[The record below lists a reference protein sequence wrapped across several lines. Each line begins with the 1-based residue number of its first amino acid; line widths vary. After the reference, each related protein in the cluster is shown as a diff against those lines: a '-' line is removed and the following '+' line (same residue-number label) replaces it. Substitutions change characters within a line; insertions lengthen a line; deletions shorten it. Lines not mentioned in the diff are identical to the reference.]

1 MSVRSTE
8 LAGPRAA
15 RGAVQRPDAPVG
27 CSCAAEA
34 SQLLAAVARDQMGAV
49 SPSVYETARLVAL
62 GAWLPGHRTRIEY
75 LLSTQKP
82 DGSWSGPEAYALVPT
97 LSATEALLGIVL
109 EPSRLP
115 SGMVARC
122 VQAVDKGLASARA
135 QLQSLRAA
143 DLPDTPAIEVIVPY
157 LVARLHDG
165 LARLRASDVSGLD
178 AWRAR
183 VRLPLP
189 RGLTDK
195 TLRAVTAA
203 LANGTPAPLKVQHSL
218 EVVGDL
224 ARGVRGVPRLALGA
238 VGAAPAATVA
248 WLGSPPV
255 DRSGA
260 STRYLRR
267 VIAHYGGPVPCILP
281 ITNYE
286 RAWVVNS
293 LALAGLTRPAPRQLG
308 PRMLAALGPR
318 GLPGGAGIPPDAD
331 TTAVTL
337 TGLRRLGVEV
347 RDTVLR
353 RFYVG
358 PHFYTWSGERTAS
371 PTTNAH
377 VLTTLVEGATRRSAW
392 RDEAIDRVTS
402 WLCDTQGPDGF
413 WLDKWHA
420 SEYYATACVVAG
432 LRDAGAHTTSPRAA
446 EVIDRAVAWVLASQR
461 RNGSWGRWSGTAEET
476 AYALQILLYKAP
488 LDRRTRAAARRGYA
502 FLVAAEGSDPVE
514 LWHGKDLYDAPHIV
528 RAAVVGARHL
538 AETTLGLTE
547 RGSAIRAIPRQRT
560 ILAG

>member
-1 MSVRSTE
+1 MT
-8 LAGPRAA
+8 
-15 RGAVQRPDAPVG
+15 
-27 CSCAAEA
+27 CSCATEA
-34 SQLLAAVARDQMGAV
+34 RELLAAVARDQMGAV
-49 SPSVYETARLVAL
+49 SPSVYETGRLVAL
-62 GAWLPGHRTRIEY
+62 GAWLPGHRARIEY
-75 LLSTQKP
+75 LLTTQKP

-97 LSATEALLGIVL
+97 LSATEALLGVVL
-109 EPSRLP
+109 EPPPRLP
-115 SGMVARC
+115 SPMLARC
-122 VQAVDKGLASARA
+122 VRAVDKGLASARA

-143 DLPDTPAIEVIVPY
+143 DLPDTPAIEVLVPY
-157 LVARLHDG
+157 LLARLQDG
-165 LARLRASDVSGLD
+165 LGRLRASDVSGLD

-183 VRLPLP
+183 IRLPLP

-224 ARGVRGVPRLALGA
+224 ARGVRGVPRLAVGS
-238 VGAAPAATVA
+238 VGASPAATVA

-260 STRYLRR
+260 SLRYLRR

-293 LALAGLTRPAPRQLG
+293 LALAGLAQPAPRQLG
-308 PRMLAALGPR
+308 PRMLAALGPQ

-331 TTAVTL
+331 TTAATL
-337 TGLRRLGVEV
+337 TALRRIGVAA

-358 PHFYTWSGERTAS
+358 THFYTWAGERTAS

-432 LRDAGAHTTSPRAA
+432 LRDAGAHLVPGRAA
-446 EVIDRAVAWVLASQR
+446 EVVDRAVAWVLASQR
-461 RNGSWGRWSGTAEET
+461 RDGSWGRWSGTAEET

-502 FLVAAEGSDPVE
+502 FLNAAEGRGPVE

-538 AETTLGLTE
+538 AETTLGLTPADA
-547 RGSAIRAIPRQRT
+547 GSAIRAIPRQRT